1 MKLSVEREDDIV
13 ILKAVGH
20 LDALTSPK
28 FQEALD
34 PVLAEAPTRVI
45 LDLSDAPYVSSA
57 GLRVLIVLAKSVMKQ
72 GKLAVTGLNAN
83 VREVFQLAGFDKI
96 MTICDDMAAA
106 RTKV

>member
-1 MKLSVEREDDIV
+1 MKLTVEKEEDLV
-13 ILKAVGH
+13 ILKAVGQ
-20 LDALTSPK
+20 LDAITSPK

-34 PVLAEAPTRVI
+34 PVLAETPTRVI

-57 GLRVLIVLAKSVMKQ
+57 GLRVLIVLAKSVMKT

-96 MTICDDMAAA
+96 MTICEDLPAA
-106 RTKV
+106 RAKV